1 MIDIKF
7 IITIFLVFIVLF
19 GTKAR
24 NQKDILMAKCSFVKL
39 TLSAI
44 TQRIKFITYGTIHF
58 INDANELLIA

>member
-1 MIDIKF
+1 M
-7 IITIFLVFIVLF
+7 LVFIILF

-24 NQKDILMAKCSFVKL
+24 NQKGILMAKCSFVKL

-58 INDANELLIA
+58 INDVNELLIALADFA